1 MTALIS
7 VGVIVALSALSALQ
21 AAPNWGKLG
30 AMRSLPNPT
39 PFAEGGELRRV
50 EGSFETGE
58 FVWEAGGKSVP
69 LHYGVLKFGNK
80 EIAVRRFGNKME
92 GRDHGFKVNIDGRRH
107 LSISFAPAWNI
118 DSAAC
123 DVSLN
128 KNEDTLDI
136 RIPYLDKDTGRN
148 EQLVCRL
155 WKAGIK
161 QTDEGNAGLVPR
173 VGGGF
178 RELREVNALQ
188 LLFSGTHGIAGQ
200 LFTIQIR

>member
-155 WKAGIK
+155 WKAGASRARITWRNSAKK
-161 QTDEGNAGLVPR
+161 QDGTEKGILVYATCTEDMP
-173 VGGGF
+173 VGATPDG
-178 RELREVNALQ
+178 A
-188 LLFSGTHGIAGQ
+188 I
-200 LFTIQIR
+200 